1 MKLSKL
7 TIYDYADK
15 PVTIE
20 FPEKEVHAILVSV
33 LSGDETG
40 AIIFDD
46 ESVKTFDASYCRIK
60 NYYDGRYYV
69 LGDSIEK
76 WVNFT
81 PIKEENYPIS
91 YQRRD
96 KFHTIMIEDLKIR
109 EVN

>member
-7 TIYDYADK
+7 TIYDYANN

-40 AIIFDD
+40 AIIFDG
-46 ESVKTFDASYCRIK
+46 ETVKTFDASDCRIK

-69 LGDSIEK
+69 LGDSIEN

-81 PIKEENYPIS
+81 ATKEEHYPIS

-96 KFHTIMIEDLKIR
+96 KFHTIMIEDLKTR
-109 EVN
+109 EVK